1 MVPARRTPK
10 TLNMSN
16 GADYMSDVQ
25 RAEIAPREIRPLA
38 DHLDDSIEDVSVG
51 VSALLAK
58 IVRQSL
64 RSGIQKLDEGLEDNV
79 RRKIDVDLERRAP
92 DLDAAARE
100 SARTEVGEQVDGLR
114 KQAKE
119 SGAKIVAT
127 IEGLDHA
134 LREERHTRSAVQ
146 DETDKHLRSLR
157 DEVTTG
163 FADAQKRGE
172 ELERLLAAKLQSA
185 AQSLQGALERL
196 GAASAEQLNEL
207 RNTLDQQRKTVAA
220 HEKSIKDL
228 RATLASLPQRT
239 TALEEKVFRPGF
251 FGRLFGRKGPT
262 PPQLPS
268 PDDE

>member
-1 MVPARRTPK
+1 
-10 TLNMSN
+10 MSN

-92 DLDAAARE
+92 ELDAAARE

-207 RNTLDQQRKTVAA
+207 RATIGA
-220 HEKSIKDL
+220 HEKTIKDL
-228 RATLASLPQRT
+228 RATLAPLTQRT

-251 FGRLFGRKGPT
+251 FGRLFGRKGRT
-262 PPQLPS
+262 PPQLPP